1 MLFNYVHTHQSSDGV
16 HEELTGLLPLLGRPI
31 NLIKESRGEILVG
44 P

>member
-16 HEELTGLLPLLGRPI
+16 HEVLTGLLPLLGRPI
-31 NLIKESRGEILVG
+31 DLIKESRGEILVR